1 MKRSILTVMIGMVVV
16 GGIAVAKHEA
26 HATQPGLAPNAVVP
40 IDGKEIYLK
49 SCKECHG
56 VLGTP
61 TKAATRKYDKI
72 ATFADPKF
80 FETRN
85 DEALIK
91 AVTKGKGRDMKG
103 FSEKLSSEE
112 IKAVVEYI
120 HTLKKK

>member
-1 MKRSILTVMIGMVVV
+1 MKRSTLTMMIGVAAV
-16 GGIAVAKHEA
+16 GGIALAKQPA
-26 HATQPGLAPNAVVP
+26 HATQPALVRSTVHP

-61 TKAATRKYDKI
+61 TKAALRKYDKI

-80 FETRN
+80 FETRK
-85 DEALIK
+85 DEALVK

-112 IKAVVEYI
+112 INAVVAYI
-120 HTLKKK
+120 HTLVKK